1 MLNLFSFWIKLLFSP
16 HLIISFIYWISYSV
30 LTNNDI
36 EQNSLNRVY
45 WTFLNSCAPLL
56 LLILDH
62 VYCSSCSIER
72 MMLLFNVCAKK
83 KINFSMSLA
92 HSEVDR
98 VDFFL
103 TKRGMH
109 RRKCSL
115 SIIALLGFLQMPLRS
130 HVGSLVTIT
139 QWKTFFL
146 DLYCYKH
153 QMLLSVGAHFWGE
166 EDTFIPF
173 QLVLP
178 GMNVAVGFH
187 LKYSAASPAWLMFFK
202 EIIGLK
208 IVCINNSKRFVL
220 SVPGCSNI
228 LLLFSVSFRNP
239 WSWLAARLKMK
250 EKPTFCG
257 ALHEVLCV
265 GEFSTRS
272 LEAVVITFTSLWMW
286 YVLSIFQA
294 ASNFWNLHVI
304 LKLVL
309 KKYFVRWK
317 HLC

>member
-72 MMLLFNVCAKK
+72 MMLLFNVCEKK
-83 KINFSMSLA
+83 KINFLMSLA
-92 HSEVDR
+92 HSKVDR

-153 QMLLSVGAHFWGE
+153 QCYW
-166 EDTFIPF
+166 
-173 QLVLP
+173 VLEP
-178 GMNVAVGFH
+178 ISGGKKICLFH
-187 LKYSAASPAWLMFFK
+187 SNLFYLAWT
-202 EIIGLK
+202 
-208 IVCINNSKRFVL
+208 
-220 SVPGCSNI
+220 
-228 LLLFSVSFRNP
+228 LLLDFISSTVLLLLRGWCFSRKS
-239 WSWLAARLKMK
+239 
-250 EKPTFCG
+250 
-257 ALHEVLCV
+257 
-265 GEFSTRS
+265 
-272 LEAVVITFTSLWMW
+272 
-286 YVLSIFQA
+286 
-294 ASNFWNLHVI
+294 
-304 LKLVL
+304 
-309 KKYFVRWK
+309 
-317 HLC
+317 